1 MVQND
6 NPAKFAQLDDEI
18 TLVQMNLVTQQNLLG
33 WTMKFDHCRSFAAKH
48 ELPEVEGTPV
58 LLAEYWYLRLSPILR
73 LFWPQAGFRLC
84 SNFALPLWALAP
96 AVHGSADNVGASTLE
111 STCG

>member
-33 WTMKFDHCRSFAAKH
+33 WTFRAMTFDFDNALSRNTPHRRN
-48 ELPEVEGTPV
+48 EGRQGGG
-58 LLAEYWYLRLSPILR
+58 ERR
-73 LFWPQAGFRLC
+73 
-84 SNFALPLWALAP
+84 
-96 AVHGSADNVGASTLE
+96 
-111 STCG
+111 